1 MKPQFHWNAR
11 PYFKALTERNILARQ
26 LGLVYC
32 DVSGLQGFEDVLTNL
47 LNAPGFIALAD
58 SSDGLANI
66 DNTPNVRR
74 VKTIFLGLRHAAD
87 DPDARNLALDRLR
100 ELFRQILSH
109 LLREKNRL
117 QTQGIYLD
125 PEITFTEI
133 DSYFATGTACAYFQI
148 AYSTSFNLAY
158 SQGLWSDGSLW
169 LVNSKISLDKLN
181 PGNIGMLFAPLRL
194 NITEVIH
201 EIKQNGLPYRIKEF
215 FTEQDSESNFLKLYH
230 SGFADTYDFRIL
242 PHGQIPETQIEKL
255 QLWLISYPA
264 ANKLQVIKVVRS
276 ITGLGLADAKAL
288 VENAPSLILEDYRTS
303 LADDPLGQLT
313 EAGAVT
319 ELR

>member
-11 PYFKALTERNILARQ
+11 QYFRALTARNNLARQ
-26 LGLVYC
+26 LGLVCC

-74 VKTIFLGLRHAAD
+74 VKTVFLGLRHAAD
-87 DPDARNLALDRLR
+87 GPDARNLALDRLR

-109 LLREKNRL
+109 ILRERNRL
-117 QTQGIYLD
+117 HTQGIYLD

-148 AYSTSFNLAY
+148 AYSTSFDLRY
-158 SQGLWSDGSLW
+158 SKELWSDGDLW
-169 LVNSKISLDKLN
+169 LFGARIPDPTMAQVTMLLGPFGLN
-181 PGNIGMLFAPLRL
+181 AYQIRKQMIDGTFRPTLLHADYNLEDDTQDI
-194 NITEVIH
+194 ITR
-201 EIKQNGLPYRIKEF
+201 YR
-215 FTEQDSESNFLKLYH
+215 
-230 SGFADTYDFRIL
+230 DTFDLRIL
-242 PHGQIPETQIEKL
+242 PYGQQPETEETPGPEKI
-255 QLWLISYPA
+255 QLWLISLGTA
-264 ANKLQVIKVVRS
+264 TKTNVIKAVRS

-288 VENAPSLILEDYRTS
+288 VDNVPSLILADWHTS
-303 LADDPLGQLT
+303 ITDDPVAQLT
-313 EAGAVT
+313 ALGAVI